1 METLQTYNNKHKNNN
16 RQGDFSIINSAFPS
30 VPGITALRCGR
41 LLVAANAALNLQ
53 PNTLFLKKTKQK
65 KKLKK
70 QPAKKPGQ

>member
-1 METLQTYNNKHKNNN
+1 METLQTYNNEHNNNN

-30 VPGITALRCGR
+30 VAGITALRCGR
-41 LLVAANAALNLQ
+41 LLVAVNAALNLQ
-53 PNTLFLKKTKQK
+53 PNTLFLKKQNK